1 MFSIERQHGRI
12 TPAHLDKNNI
22 EKINYLPPVQQYWS
36 IELDQMV
43 KEHQLIVILV
53 KNDTM

>member
-1 MFSIERQHGRI
+1 MLSIEGQHGRI

-36 IELDQMV
+36 FELDQMV
-43 KEHQLIVILV
+43 QDYQWIVIKV
-53 KNDTM
+53 KNDTI